1 MFGCS
6 ERVAFYIGNYPVMK
20 YGITMGISIAASLV
34 VLFKIK
40 KRFYPEFPEEE
51 IIDLSFLLIIFGIVG
66 ARLWYVLLNLPF
78 FIHNPLE
85 IPMINHGG
93 ISIQGAVVA
102 GIITGLIYTKKHYM
116 RFLKCADLFAC
127 VLPLGQ
133 AIGRWGNFFNSEAYG
148 LPCDLPWK
156 LFIPIRN
163 RSVEYINFEYFHPT
177 FLYESI
183 LDFVIFLVL
192 LVICFKRK
200 HKSSGTIFF
209 LYLIMYSFVRFC
221 IEFIRTDSV
230 LNIGNVPVA
239 AIVCVIFIIIGIF
252 GLTFISKIS

>member
-1 MFGCS
+1 
-6 ERVAFYIGNYPVMK
+6 
-20 YGITMGISIAASLV
+20 MGIAIAVSLV

-40 KRFYPEFPEEE
+40 KHFYSEISEEK
-51 IIDLSFLLIIFGIVG
+51 IIDLSFLLIIFGILG

-78 FIHNPLE
+78 FMHNPLE

-93 ISIQGAVVA
+93 ISIQGAVAA

-116 RFLKCADLFAC
+116 SFLKCADLFVC

-133 AIGRWGNFFNSEAYG
+133 TIGRWGNFFNSEAYG

-156 LFIPIRN
+156 LFIPIEN
-163 RSVEYINFEYFHPT
+163 RSAEYINFEYFHPT

-192 LVICFKRK
+192 LVICFKQKSRK
-200 HKSSGTIFF
+200 SGFIFF
-209 LYLIMYSFVRFC
+209 LYLVMYSLVRFC
-221 IEFIRTDSV
+221 IEFMRTDSV
-230 LNIGNVPVA
+230 LNIGIFPIA
-239 AIVCVIFIIIGIF
+239 AIVCIVSFIVGVL
-252 GLTFISKIS
+252 GLTFISNKS